1 MALTGTEVRKSK
13 SSDTPYR
20 LSDGGS
26 LYLWVT
32 PSGGKLWRW
41 AYTFGGKE

>member
-1 MALTGTEVRKSK
+1 MGLTELQVRKTK
-13 SSDTPYR
+13 PQEKPYR
-20 LSDGGS
+20 LSDSGG

-41 AYTFGGKE
+41 E